1 MDIGRLLLCAG
12 VILAPPLAWS
22 VVVIVYTHRRRARL
36 RAGRVPVAEV
46 IERVTRDRR
55 SPQDASPSPTPEG
68 LRAEGLPPGWH
79 WPTRDPDP
87 PGSAR
92 DSR

>member
-46 IERVTRDRR
+46 IERVSRDRR
-55 SPQDASPSPTPEG
+55 SQDAGRTAPEDEQ
-68 LRAEGLPPGWH
+68 AEELPPGWH

-87 PGSAR
+87 PGNR
-92 DSR
+92 PRR